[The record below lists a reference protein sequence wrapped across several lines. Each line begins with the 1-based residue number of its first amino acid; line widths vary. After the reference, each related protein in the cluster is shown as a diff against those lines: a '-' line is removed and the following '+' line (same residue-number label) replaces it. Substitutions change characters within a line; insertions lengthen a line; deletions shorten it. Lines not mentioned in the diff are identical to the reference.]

1 MQLQKHS
8 DFENNIHQSPKIF
21 LFISDHDVFQLQD
34 EKWDK
39 KCQKIFQFCHQ
50 TIGAL
55 AKSDYAEL
63 SLRLYLQGALTADKH
78 GFSNAETVA
87 YEFMSQVRNCRAV
100 CVVERC

>member
-1 MQLQKHS
+1 MFMFH
-8 DFENNIHQSPKIF
+8 F
-21 LFISDHDVFQLQD
+21 QD

-55 AKSDYAEL
+55 AKSDYGEL

-87 YEFMSQVRNCRAV
+87 YEFMSQVQFFF
-100 CVVERC
+100 